1 VGSRTRCGRRGW
13 ARADPGLVATAWSD
27 TADRVARSLHE
38 GPQLS
43 SKGNPMKASK
53 FVVLLGGILGILA
66 FFLPMV
72 SVTRE
77 GKTVTVSAL
86 QVMKGLD
93 AVGSELDKDE
103 VNMAAASYGET
114 ASLNKAKDG
123 VDGIK
128 GIVMAIFAPALLLAL
143 IGGAG
148 VARKKFGR
156 VAGTFALLFG
166 LVGLGI
172 GAILKSAAEG
182 DSGIG
187 LTFLLITGLA
197 GIVGGIMTLVKPER
211 LEAGLAP
218 AQARAAA

>member
-1 VGSRTRCGRRGW
+1 
-13 ARADPGLVATAWSD
+13 
-27 TADRVARSLHE
+27 
-38 GPQLS
+38 
-43 SKGNPMKASK
+43 MKASK
-53 FVVLLGGILGILA
+53 FVVLVGGILGILA

-72 SVTRE
+72 SVSRQ
-77 GKTVTVSAL
+77 GKTVTVSAF
-86 QVMKGLD
+86 QVVKGLE
-93 AVGSELDKDE
+93 AVKAEVEKDE
-103 VNMAAASYGET
+103 VRAQAASTSYDRASYG
-114 ASLNKAKDG
+114 KAKDG

-156 VAGTFALLFG
+156 VAGTFSLLFG

-187 LTFLLITGLA
+187 LTLLLITGLA
-197 GIVGGIMTLVKPER
+197 GIVGGIMALVKPER
-211 LEAGLAP
+211 LAQQAIGP
-218 AQARAAA
+218 ASMHVRAAA